1 MFSVIGYYHTGN
13 LSQTMETIAN
23 LLIDGS
29 TDYIQTKGHVAL
41 FPEKY
46 QRKMKSYN
54 ESCYSGRNNC
64 LKFYF
69 VGV

>member
-1 MFSVIGYYHTGN
+1 
-13 LSQTMETIAN
+13 METIAN
-23 LLIDGS
+23 LLIDES